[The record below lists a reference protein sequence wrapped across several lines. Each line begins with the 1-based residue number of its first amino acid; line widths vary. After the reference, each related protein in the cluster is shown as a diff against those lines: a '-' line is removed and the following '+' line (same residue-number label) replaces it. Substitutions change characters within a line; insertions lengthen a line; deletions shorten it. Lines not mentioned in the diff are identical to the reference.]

1 MALLKRYV
9 RDEQGYTLIEMLAV
23 LLIISVISFIVF
35 HISHKKLADYT
46 FMQTIDQIA
55 LYFSAAQIQA
65 IDEECVIYLEFNG
78 KRHFT
83 LHNGFSNELYY
94 SQILPEGMEARVYT
108 NQTNRI
114 GYNTNGNIK
123 QAGNVKFTWDN
134 SERSVQYTINI
145 GRGRWR
151 LDGVR

>member
-1 MALLKRYV
+1 MTLLKRYV
-9 RDEQGYTLIEMLAV
+9 RGEHGYTLIEMLAV
-23 LLIISVISFIVF
+23 LLIVSVISFIVF

-55 LYFSAAQIQA
+55 LYFSAAEIQA
-65 IDEECVIYLEFNG
+65 IDEECVIYLEFRD

-83 LHNGFSNELYY
+83 IHNGFSNQLYY
-94 SQILPEGMEARVYT
+94 RQSLPEGMEAKIYT
-108 NQTNRI
+108 PGVMKI

-134 SERSVQYTINI
+134 SERFIQYTINI
-145 GRGRWR
+145 GKGRWR